1 MCGNGIVE
9 EDAGEECD
17 DGNAKDYDDCL
28 NDCSLATC
36 GDGIIHNSG
45 KGYEICDE
53 GDGNSWEFP
62 ATCTP
67 ECGFN
72 HSCWNGGWEPEKSEE
87 CDDHAK
93 ADTSSCTPGCQLN
106 ICGDG
111 YAYLDK
117 TPGTNNTNPLHLCD
131 DGNDEAGDGCFDCAV
146 ELCGNGIVNEGA
158 GEECDDGNASN
169 NDDCLNTCKLS
180 TCGDGTLHNLGTGDE
195 WCDDGEDNGPFPAR
209 CSATCS
215 SHDGCGNGEPA
226 PGQDCDDGDLNGDT
240 ASCLTSCVWNVCG
253 DGSAYLDATPGTDN
267 VNPLHDCD
275 DENEDDADACTS
287 DCAWNVCGD
296 GLVFI
301 KGYDVRY
308 DSSEDGNEL
317 DDNPNPTEEC
327 DDGNDE
333 PGDGCFECQL
343 ED

>member
-1 MCGNGIVE
+1 LIERVDAMLKMCGSVLLLLGVACAGQVDKDEPEPPAPTGGRSQATGGRTANEAAGAGEPTGIDAAGSGGVSPEDSADAGAGGDIAEYCGDGRVDRGEQCDDGNNSDDDRCSNGCRLPLCGDGLVQP
-9 EDAGEECD
+9 GEECD
-17 DGNAKDYDDCL
+17 DGNA
-28 NDCSLATC
+28 N
-36 GDGIIHNSG
+36 
-45 KGYEICDE
+45 
-53 GDGNSWEFP
+53 
-62 ATCTP
+62 
-67 ECGFN
+67 
-72 HSCWNGGWEPEKSEE
+72 
-87 CDDHAK
+87 
-93 ADTSSCTPGCQLN
+93 
-106 ICGDG
+106 
-111 YAYLDK
+111 
-117 TPGTNNTNPLHLCD
+117 
-131 DGNDEAGDGCFDCAV
+131 
-146 ELCGNGIVNEGA
+146 
-158 GEECDDGNASN
+158 N
-169 NDDCLNTCKLS
+169 NDDCLNTCKLP
-180 TCGDGTLHNLGTGDE
+180 TCGDGILHNLGTGDE

-240 ASCLTSCVWNVCG
+240 ASCLTNCVWNVCG
-253 DGSAYLDATPGTDN
+253 DGSAYLDATPGTEN

-296 GLVFI
+296 GFVFI

-308 DSSEDGNEL
+308 DSSEDGNEF